1 MTIQDISY
9 IMTIMEEMSI
19 TKAADRLFLSQP
31 SLSKCIKKVENEY
44 GITLFHRSKG
54 TSLVLTEAGQRFQEM
69 GIGVLQQHQLFV
81 HQVEQLKNS
90 SDSNIVFGTTMHRA
104 YDMSGPV
111 LKWLFDNAPGYSME
125 LKTLSSSKIPQEVI
139 AGNLDIAVVPNQ
151 AQEPALYFL
160 PLIQADTYLYLRSGS
175 DAGQL
180 ARHQDGLPYPVL
192 SLKAIAGEQIVENKP
207 GTGGRT
213 ALEAV
218 LDQSGADIT
227 ILEQPMY
234 SARVATANAGFAST
248 LVSADAISQLQDL
261 DPSRLFCLPPNE
273 NCVRTAYLVCRKDYQ
288 RDKRFSIMKAA
299 LNTYYKTKQ
308 VRILSDD

>member
-44 GITLFHRSKG
+44 GITLFHRAKG
-54 TSLVLTEAGQRFQEM
+54 SSLVLTEAGRRFREM
-69 GIGVLQQHQLFV
+69 GISVLQQHQLFV
-81 HQVEQLKNS
+81 HQMEQLKSRN
-90 SDSNIVFGTTMHRA
+90 DTNIVFGATMQRA

-111 LKWLFDNAPGYSME
+111 MKWIFENAPGYSME
-125 LKTLSSSKIPQEVI
+125 LKTLSSSKIPQELI

-151 AQEPALYFL
+151 TPEPELYFL
-160 PLIQADTYLYLRSGS
+160 PLVKVDTYLYLRNGS

-180 ARHQDGLPYPVL
+180 AQHQEGLPYPVL
-192 SLKAIAGEQIVENKP
+192 SLKAISGEQIVENRV

-213 ALEAV
+213 ATEAV
-218 LDQSGADIT
+218 IRQSGADIS
-227 ILEQPMY
+227 ILEQPMV
-234 SARVATANAGFAST
+234 SVRITMVNAGYASA
-248 LVSADAISQLQDL
+248 LISAGELHHFQDL
-261 DPSRLFCLPPNE
+261 DTSRLFCLPQNE
-273 NCVRTAYLVCRKDYQ
+273 DYLRSTYLVCRKSYL

-299 LNTYYKTKQ
+299 LETYYGKMK
-308 VRILSDD
+308 